1 MKRKIFIIFSVVTM
15 VVIFCFSM
23 ENSSESSHRS
33 RGITEFIVKFFADN
47 YDDMSL
53 SEKKH
58 LLRQTEHIIRKL
70 AHYSVYTVLGIL
82 LSLSVGSGKFLSR
95 ETLITLVFGFVY
107 ACSDEFHQYFVKGR
121 ACRFTDVMID
131 TGGVLTGILI
141 SILVFRLYS
150 HFKHKFSSN
159 PL

>member
-15 VVIFCFSM
+15 VLIFCFSM

-33 RGITEFIVKFFADN
+33 RGVTEFIVGFFADN

-58 LLRQTEHIIRKL
+58 LLSQAEHIIRKL
-70 AHYSVYTVLGIL
+70 AHYSVYTVLGLL
-82 LSLSVGSGKFLSR
+82 LSLSVSSGKFLSR
-95 ETLITLVFGFVY
+95 GTLATLIFGFLY

-141 SILVFRLYS
+141 SVLLFRIYRY
-150 HFKHKFSSN
+150 FKHKSSVN